1 MPDAV
6 VDRISGQDG
15 CVGIP
20 DPKCELAAGQ
30 SRSEII
36 VDQGDIPV
44 NQPGALPPLSR
55 AASLGGLDPEYD
67 AEIIADKV
75 ADLDITIDAVKI
87 QTTID
92 LTIGAPGRASHRPVI
107 GISRRIYGGRSIRR
121 IQRPITCAISG
132 NGQQV
137 CHQFFL
143 AMPTS
148 MFC

>member
-6 VDRISGQDG
+6 VDRIRGQDG
-15 CVGIP
+15 CGGIP

-55 AASLGGLDPEYD
+55 AASLGGLDPEYN
-67 AEIIADKV
+67 AEIIADEV
-75 ADLDITIDAVKI
+75 ADLDITIDAVEI

-92 LTIGAPGRASHRPVI
+92 LAIGDPGRASYRPVI
-107 GISRRIYGGRSIRR
+107 GISRRIYGSRSIRR
-121 IQRPITCAISG
+121 IQWPIAVVIRG

-137 CHQFFL
+137 CHQ
-143 AMPTS
+143 
-148 MFC
+148 